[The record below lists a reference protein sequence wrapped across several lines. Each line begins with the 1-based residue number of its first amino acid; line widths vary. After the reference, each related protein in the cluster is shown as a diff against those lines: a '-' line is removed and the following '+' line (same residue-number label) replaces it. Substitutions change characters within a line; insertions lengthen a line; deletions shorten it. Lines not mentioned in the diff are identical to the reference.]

1 MRFFKKNSR
10 CFIVAE
16 VSANHAQDIKKAIS
30 MIRQAKRCGA
40 DAVKFQAYT
49 PDTLTIDSNN
59 RYFKIRH
66 TKWKGQTLYKLYAKA
81 ATPWSWF
88 KELKKVADSEGIIFF
103 ASAFDKKSVDLLEE
117 LDVPIHKITS
127 FEIIDQPLIEY
138 VAKTRKP
145 LILSTGM
152 ATLREIKEA
161 LSAAKATK
169 EVALLKCVSSYPAS
183 AEDMHLR
190 TIEDMHSRF
199 KVPIGISDHS
209 LGTAVS
215 VAAVALGAKIV
226 EKHFTLSSRSKTPDS
241 FFSITPDELKRLVA
255 DIRITEDALGKVSY
269 GKNPN
274 ENINRIFRRSLFAV
288 KDILKGEL
296 ITESNVRSIRPS
308 HGLKPEHYKKALGGR
323 AKKKIKKGT
332 PLSWNLME

>member
-1 MRFFKKNSR
+1 
-10 CFIVAE
+10 
-16 VSANHAQDIKKAIS
+16 
-30 MIRQAKRCGA
+30 
-40 DAVKFQAYT
+40 
-49 PDTLTIDSNN
+49 
-59 RYFKIRH
+59 
-66 TKWKGQTLYKLYAKA
+66 
-81 ATPWSWF
+81 
-88 KELKKVADSEGIIFF
+88 
-103 ASAFDKKSVDLLEE
+103 
-117 LDVPIHKITS
+117 
-127 FEIIDQPLIEY
+127 
-138 VAKTRKP
+138 
-145 LILSTGM
+145 
-152 ATLREIKEA
+152 
-161 LSAAKATK
+161 
-169 EVALLKCVSSYPAS
+169 
-183 AEDMHLR
+183 MHLR